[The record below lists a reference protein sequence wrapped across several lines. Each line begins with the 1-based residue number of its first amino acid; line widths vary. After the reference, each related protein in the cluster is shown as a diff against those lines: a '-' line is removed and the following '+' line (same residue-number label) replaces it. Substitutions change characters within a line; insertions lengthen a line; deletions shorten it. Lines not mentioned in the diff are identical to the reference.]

1 VKQRS
6 QTTLTKY
13 LLRRRGNKLPQ
24 KIRLLERELLSQFL
38 GESQNEN
45 WYGLENEEKEK
56 ADQKMN
62 CRWQNMMLSYLSSI
76 AVRNLWSAR

>member
-1 VKQRS
+1 
-6 QTTLTKY
+6 
-13 LLRRRGNKLPQ
+13 
-24 KIRLLERELLSQFL
+24 LERELLPQLL
-38 GESQNEN
+38 GGYESQNKN

-76 AVRNLWSAR
+76 AVRNLWSARWSAVRQKSQKL